1 MRFLTNT
8 LASNLNIPHFCSPK
22 MGTGF
27 NGGFLPGTVPPGKK
41 SQLCRYLRA
50 DETVDID
57 TALQELGVVAVMG
70 KESQKIS
77 QNDRYIS
84 WIFVYL
90 EIIESQGIL
99 RTLLD
104 IRIISNH

>member
-1 MRFLTNT
+1 
-8 LASNLNIPHFCSPK
+8 